1 MVRVVKVEE
10 GVGKENTIINQYFP
24 YKTWRKYQREIA
36 EIVYEALKNKEH
48 VILEAPTGM
57 GKTASV
63 LSAVL
68 PIMFEN
74 ELKIIYA
81 CRTHQQVIGILNEIS
96 KIKQKTKESIFPIG
110 LWGRRQLC
118 SNNEV
123 NNLSENVFRHACSIL
138 KKSFKCPFFRP
149 EDSQWIVENAKDII
163 YPNEAKKKFESYQFC
178 P

>member
-10 GVGKENTIINQYFP
+10 GVGKENRFIEKFFTYP
-24 YKTWRKYQREIA
+24 SWRKFQKEIA
-36 EIVYEALKNKEH
+36 EVVYNALKEKQH
-48 VILEAPTGM
+48 IVLEAPTGL

-63 LSAVL
+63 LAGVL
-68 PIMFEN
+68 PIAINN

-110 LWGRRQLC
+110 LWGRKELC
-118 SNNEV
+118 LYENI
-123 NNLSENVFRHACSIL
+123 NNLSENVFRHTCNIL
-138 KKSFKCPFFRP
+138 RKSFRCPYFRP
-149 EDSQWIVENAKDII
+149 EDQWIVENAKDIV
-163 YPNEAKKKFESYQFC
+163 YPNEAKQFFQKYQFC